1 MEILEILKAKNDT
14 QMYYKF
20 EEKMQQG
27 LTNQYKNH
35 TKKSQKNYEN
45 VMIFCL
51 QRIFFAI

>member
-27 LTNQYKNH
+27 LTNEYKNY
-35 TKKSQKNYEN
+35 TKT
-45 VMIFCL
+45 
-51 QRIFFAI
+51 